1 MHLTSRVV
9 MTVKVI
15 LRLKMICT
23 KLNHKC
29 IIMLNILHDPLV
41 HRSDAYLERL
51 LPSQLL
57 CGGGTV
63 LLNTIKHP
71 GLRLK
76 EERNSLVRR

>member
-1 MHLTSRVV
+1 
-9 MTVKVI
+9 
-15 LRLKMICT
+15 
-23 KLNHKC
+23 
-29 IIMLNILHDPLV
+29 MLHILHDPLM
-41 HRSDAYLERL
+41 HRSDVYLERL

-76 EERNSLVRR
+76 EERNSLVRMKRRLYAYCYV